1 MQIFNIVKCAY
12 SNSKTRS
19 FEYWVPVLWNSLPL
33 AGHFLRVFEWEGAL
47 AKRASHRQNKVGLP
61 IVAVR
66 PRMPSEVRGMHPRK
80 FLKSVVW
87 KRHFPALF

>member
-47 AKRASHRQNKVGLP
+47 AKRDLP
-61 IVAVR
+61 SAEQSRIADC
-66 PRMPSEVRGMHPRK
+66 GRK
-80 FLKSVVW
+80 AT
-87 KRHFPALF
+87 HA